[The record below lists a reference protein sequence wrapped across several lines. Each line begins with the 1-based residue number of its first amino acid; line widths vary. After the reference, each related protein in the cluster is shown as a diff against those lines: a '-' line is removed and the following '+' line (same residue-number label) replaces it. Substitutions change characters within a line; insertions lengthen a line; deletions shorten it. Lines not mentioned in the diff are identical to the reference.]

1 MKVRDTLPC
10 VKEEKCARHP
20 APSSHLY
27 LCLRPCAWAR
37 VHTCT
42 NTEAHGQKKQKKT
55 YRKPMPKDKSC
66 AAEQKTTK
74 KAIKTPAAGTHCD

>member
-10 VKEEKCARHP
+10 VKKEECVQSP
-20 APSSHLY
+20 VPSPPPSLSV
-27 LCLRPCAWAR
+27 CLRVGIYAH
-37 VHTCT
+37 VH
-42 NTEAHGQKKQKKT
+42 KQNGTQTKH
-55 YRKPMPKDKSC
+55 RKPMPKDKSC